1 MSSINNPENITTTA
15 PVGSILMWPTA
26 TPPTD
31 WLICDGSTFSGVTYP
46 DLATLLGGTTLP
58 NITNRFPLG
67 IGAEAPLVTG
77 GTLFHD
83 HTQPTHTHTGPDHNH
98 TITHTHAVDPP
109 NTTSTSAGGHTHAT
123 AGGHTHDNH
132 TTASVGI
139 LGLLSPGLNGPT
151 THSNQGGH
159 AHDTIAGHTHNTDI
173 ASFISGGSSAANTG
187 NAGTG
192 NTGSGGGDTTGAQFN
207 IPPYLRLN
215 FIIKAA

>member
-1 MSSINNPENITTTA
+1 MSQINNPTTLTGNVPIGA
-15 PVGSILMWPTA
+15 MMMWPTA

-31 WLICDGSTFSGVTYP
+31 WLLCDGSTFSAVTYP

-58 NITNRFPLG
+58 NLTNKFPLG
-67 IGAEAPLVTG
+67 VGAEPVLTAG

-109 NTTSTSAGGHTHAT
+109 STASTSAGGHTH
-123 AGGHTHDNH
+123 NSH

-151 THSNQGGH
+151 THSTDG
-159 AHDTIAGHTHNTDI
+159 AHTHNTDI
-173 ASFISGGSSAANTG
+173 ASFTSGGSSASNTG
-187 NAGTG
+187 NSGTG
-192 NTGSGGGDTTGAQFN
+192 NTGAAGNENTGANFN
-207 IPPYLRLN
+207 IPPYVRLN
-215 FIIKAA
+215 FIIRAL